1 MTVRNTNGSIHHH
14 PRLSALVKDLWMK
27 GSSLREIDY
36 AVIRWLDRGAR
47 RDNNRSRPRRG
58 DNPARGRGRGEE

>member
-36 AVIRWLDRGAR
+36 AVMRWMNRDAGRSNTRGR
-47 RDNNRSRPRRG
+47 TRRG
-58 DNPARGRGRGEE
+58 DNPTRGRGRGEE